1 MSPHGRA
8 QIRPSLWR
16 RWERR
21 THELWFNCVRT
32 TFLFRGVDFDG
43 RLTIPRPSPAS
54 GVSCSVLAPVLRAL
68 AFDLATRLCL
78 WTAER
83 VAGEAA
89 AISGGAVLRGVGV
102 QRSWTGVG
110 GAFPGGT
117 GHISIPPP
125 VPAGGF
131 KPSAPPLTES
141 SSSSSQ
147 IDMWKQRD
155 PGGQGP
161 SARTLRGCGCLRS
174 CVPGSKAGHPAGPQA
189 PGEPAGGSRLPRRAP
204 GGGGD
209 VRAARS
215 QVRGGG
221 GATLT
226 PATQGHSGASSRR
239 KPHRLL
245 PRREHAVKDR

>member
-1 MSPHGRA
+1 MSGF
-8 QIRPSLWR
+8 
-16 RWERR
+16 RW
-21 THELWFNCVRT
+21 T
-32 TFLFRGVDFDG
+32 
-43 RLTIPRPSPAS
+43 TIPRPSPAS
-54 GVSCSVLAPVLRAL
+54 GVSCSVLAPVLRAP

-110 GAFPGGT
+110 GVFPGGT

-161 SARTLRGCGCLRS
+161 SARTLRGCGCRRS
-174 CVPGSKAGHPAGPQA
+174 RVPGSKAGHPAGPQA

-204 GGGGD
+204 GRGAGGLPCGEVPGARWRWRHADPGD
-209 VRAARS
+209 TGS
-215 QVRGGG
+215 LRGQQQAETAPAPPTE
-221 GATLT
+221 GAHRKGSLEG
-226 PATQGHSGASSRR
+226 AKRKLRQHSWGEQRPGRGTTSRR
-239 KPHRLL
+239 WSDETPTEG
-245 PRREHAVKDR
+245 P